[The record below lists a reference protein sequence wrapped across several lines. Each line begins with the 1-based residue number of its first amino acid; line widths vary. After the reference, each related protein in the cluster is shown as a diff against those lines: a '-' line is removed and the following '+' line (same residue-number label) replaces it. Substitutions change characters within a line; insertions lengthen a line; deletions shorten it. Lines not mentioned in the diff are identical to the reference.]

1 MQQGGCGH
9 PPVQRDFIRERKI
22 KMKKESN
29 KKMMLILMIIF
40 ILIVVVGIMSTQN
53 LNKSSTEKSFDKA
66 MSYLENYLKGIHV
79 KEADLVK
86 STVSFGDTKLEDE
99 LPDIS
104 DYPLSVEGKGEVNI
118 EIFSS
123 PEKAGEDRDGWLNE
137 VANRFNRSNKTV
149 NGKKVSVSIRS
160 IASGAAVDYIAS
172 GKYVP
177 DGFTPSNELWAEM
190 LQAQKVELKK
200 VSDGIAKNATGMLL
214 SSSTY
219 DALQQKYGTV
229 DLGAVVQATI
239 NNEIAMGYTNPY
251 ASSTGMNFLIS
262 TLTYFDQ
269 ESPLSSTAIS
279 GFQKFQSNIPF
290 VSYTTM
296 QMRGAAES
304 GSLDAFILE
313 YQTYSNDA
321 TLKRDYTFIP
331 FGVRHDSPMYVVG
344 NLEDEKSQVLDLFT
358 TYCLSNETQKL
369 ATDYGF
375 NNNADYVPQ
384 ANPYDGKT
392 LTSAQD
398 LWKKEKDLGKPIIA
412 VFVTDVS
419 GSMAGEPLARLKQSL
434 RNSMQYINSN
444 NQIGLVSYSTDV
456 TINLPINE
464 FNLNQKAYF
473 NGALDGLYA
482 NGKTATFDAIIVA
495 ANMLVKKQQEVAD
508 SKMMMFVLSDGDT
521 NTGHSIEE
529 ASNVIQNLDIPIY
542 TIGYN
547 ADIEALDKISSINEA
562 ANINADS
569 DDVIYQL
576 KNLFNSNL

>member
-1 MQQGGCGH
+1 
-9 PPVQRDFIRERKI
+9 
-22 KMKKESN
+22 MKKESN

-66 MSYLENYLKGIHV
+66 MSYLESYLKGIHV

-86 STVSFGDTKLEDE
+86 STVSFGDTNLEDE

-104 DYPLSVEGKGEVNI
+104 EYPLSVEGKGEINI

-123 PEKAGEDRDGWLNE
+123 PEKAGEDQDGWLNE

-160 IASGAAVDYIAS
+160 IASGTAVDYIAS

-269 ESPLSSTAIS
+269 ENPLSSTAIS

-358 TYCLSNETQKL
+358 TYCLSNEVQKL

-375 NNNADYVPQ
+375 NNNVDYVPQ

-412 VFVTDVS
+412 VFVTDIS

-495 ANMLVKKQQEVAD
+495 ANMLVKKQQEVPD

-529 ASNVIQNLDIPIY
+529 ASNIIQNLDIPIY